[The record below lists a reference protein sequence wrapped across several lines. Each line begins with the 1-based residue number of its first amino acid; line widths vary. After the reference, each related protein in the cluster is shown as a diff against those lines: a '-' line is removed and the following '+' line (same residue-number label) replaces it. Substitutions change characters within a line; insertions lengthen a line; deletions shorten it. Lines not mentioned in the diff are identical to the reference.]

1 VISKTLAKTAKIL
14 SAATV
19 AAGMMAAVASTPAA
33 AATKIGVL
41 QCDVAGGV
49 GFIIGSQK
57 SMTCAFTPDA
67 GPVERYTGT
76 VTKFGLDIGV
86 TAKTVIVWA
95 VLATGP
101 GYQPR
106 QLAGGYGGVSAEA
119 SVVVGAGANALIGG
133 NNNSIVLQPLSVQ
146 GQAGVNLAVGVTSFQ
161 LN

>member
-1 VISKTLAKTAKIL
+1 VISNILAKTAKIL

-19 AAGMMAAVASTPAA
+19 AAGMMAAATATPAA
-33 AATKIGVL
+33 AATKVGVL

-57 SMTCAFTPDA
+57 SMTCVFTPDV
-67 GPVERYTGT
+67 GPVEQYTGA

-86 TAKTVIVWA
+86 TAKTVVVWA
-95 VLATGP
+95 VLVTGP
-101 GYQPR
+101 RYQPR
-106 QLAGGYGGVSAEA
+106 SLVGNYGGVSAEA

-146 GQAGVNLAVGVTSFQ
+146 GQAGVNLAVGVTNFQ